1 MANKDYETLVGL
13 MAFHLQ
19 ASIALAGA
27 IVKDGDKELI
37 DLSHSVINDGIEI
50 CDSVNSHALWETL
63 RDFFDPNINKAADK
77 LRAVERDNVI
87 EMPPRKDH

>member
-19 ASIALAGA
+19 ASISLAGA
-27 IVKDGDKELI
+27 IVEEGDKGLVK
-37 DLSHSVINDGIEI
+37 LSHSVINEGIDG
-50 CDSVNSHALWETL
+50 CDSVNAHALWETL

-77 LRAVERDNVI
+77 LRAVEGDNVI